1 MQIEHG
7 EVTLISTTYTQDDI
21 GQPIETETERTIMCE
36 IHSIGRSEWIAAEQR
51 DMESA
56 IMLRVFSA
64 EYHGEKIAE
73 FCGKRYE
80 VYRTYK
86 IGESTEI
93 YIGTRVGDLNVQ

>member
-7 EVTLISTTYTQDDI
+7 EVTLISTTYEQDDI
-21 GQPIETETERTIMCE
+21 GQPVATETERTIMCE
-36 IHSIGRSEWIAAEQR
+36 INSIGRSEWIAAEQR

-64 EYHGEKIAE
+64 EYNGEKIAK

-80 VYRTYK
+80 VYRIYK
-86 IGESTEI
+86 IGEATEI
-93 YIGTRVGDLNVQ
+93 YLGTRVGDLNA